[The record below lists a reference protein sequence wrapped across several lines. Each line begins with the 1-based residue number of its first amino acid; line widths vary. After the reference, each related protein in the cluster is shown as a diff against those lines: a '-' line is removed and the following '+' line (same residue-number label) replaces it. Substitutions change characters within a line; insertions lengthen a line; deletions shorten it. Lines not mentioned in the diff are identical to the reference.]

1 AAEVDLLR
9 LPEELRVKL
18 AELDLELSEGDITQ
32 KGYDKKK
39 SVLLKPFLAQRE
51 SMGGVQ
57 ASPSTRASRRAHR
70 RLTRDEGRFHS
81 EIRTEAVQ
89 AALAEYAGGGR
100 ERPRMLQPIKRNRT
114 GISIDRGAILTNPTR
129 RRTIA
134 DSDSSSD
141 DESSCN
147 GSTGRGGVRSRESSK
162 REKSNGNGVSHAN
175 GDRPPPPD
183 ITNCTAAQVL
193 QKRAQEQ
200 QKRQQQRELDGQ
212 KQRVSTPVDSRP
224 SSAIQSSSSPS
235 SATTTSSSQLIND
248 DVVYVNTTRGGPEGE
263 QEYQNACIANRPSRV
278 SLRIQQ
284 LLNTL
289 QRPRTKPLHEYY
301 NDDDA
306 ELEALAKM
314 TDPNAPRAEGAT
326 MSAER
331 GEAAAAAARLPRTF
345 DSALQKYATSTP
357 KVVVGTVLDH
367 QGRPGQQLIY
377 SKLLSRANKVAYMLL
392 NKTITVGRE
401 GTKVP
406 MCKPGDRVALIYP
419 NTEPL
424 SFMVAFYG
432 CILAG
437 VVPVPVEVPLT
448 KRDAG
453 IQQLGFLLGS
463 CAVKV
468 ALTSEGCY
476 KGLPKV
482 AVSSSTPSMS
492 NAPSGSNSLSGHS
505 AEMVDLKGWPRLYW
519 VTTENLSK
527 PHRDWQ
533 PPSRVA
539 DESVAYIEYSTDRE
553 GAVKGVCVSREAML
567 AHARAL
573 ATAMDYQMGDTMV
586 CVVDFKREVGLWHAI
601 IASVL
606 CGMRVIFV
614 PYSLM
619 KVNPSCWLITAT
631 TRQATTCITKS
642 RDLHWALMAVKEHK
656 EINLSSVRSIVV
668 SDGANPWSLSSCDQF
683 TEIFAAYGLRSDA
696 MCPCAGSSETGT
708 ISIRRVN
715 STGGCKSGRG
725 ILSMAALSHSVVR
738 VDKENSLNSLTL
750 QDAGQVVPAGVVVVV
765 KQNGK
770 ARLCRADEVGEIC
783 LSSHSTGTAYWG
795 LEGVSAATFR
805 VEPMGSDG
813 RPLGPLPYVRSGLL
827 GFMGP
832 DGLVFVVGRRSSQL
846 LVSGR
851 THSADDI
858 IATVLAVEPMRF
870 VYRGRIAVF
879 SQNVLRD
886 ERIVIVAE
894 QKGGVTEE
902 ESFEWMS
909 NVLQAIDS
917 IHQVG
922 IYCLALVPVNALPK
936 TPLGGIHVSETRSR
950 FVGGELHPTTL
961 LMCPHACVL
970 NLPKPREQQSDV
982 GPAAIMVGNLL
993 QGARIA
999 SAQGRPL
1006 PFSSSEEEQMSL
1018 LDVLRHRAT
1027 TNPDHLLY
1035 SIANAKSTE
1044 AETCTAS
1051 GLLRKAERVG
1061 ALLADKARLNP
1072 GDHVALIFP
1081 PGIELVAA
1089 FYGCLSA
1096 GVIPVCVRPPS
1107 SSALQ
1112 TTLPTVRMIVD
1123 VSKAVAILS
1132 TPAIIKLLKS
1142 KEALHRVD
1150 AKSWPLILDADD
1162 LPSAKRRNHLELP
1175 ERKAGD
1181 VCYLDFSV
1189 STTGQLSGV
1198 GVSYA
1203 GAISI
1208 CKSLKL
1214 ACELYPSRSVTLCLD
1229 PYSGLAFS
1237 LWTLAGV
1244 YAGHQTTL
1252 IPPSDLETS
1261 PALWLSTVSTL
1272 KARDTF
1278 VSYCVLEQSVK
1289 DLASQVP
1296 LLKERGLDLT
1306 CLRSCVVVAEER
1318 PRVSLVSAFSRLFA
1332 PLGLPPR
1339 ALSTSFG
1346 CRVNPAICMQ
1356 GAAGPDPSTVYV
1368 DTRALRNDRVTLVG
1382 KGAPHSLALLESGK
1396 LLPGVRVV
1404 IANPETRGQCADSH
1418 LGELWVAAPHNS
1430 VAYFT
1435 VFGEETSLHT
1445 DHFNAHLATGDTRT
1459 RFARTGYLGFLRQ
1472 TQSINEDGEL
1482 HDAVFIVGSLDETL
1496 LLRGMRYH
1504 PVDMETSISRAHRN
1518 IGECAVFTWSHL
1530 LVAVVE
1536 CTGAEQE
1543 ALNIVPAVTSTILEE
1558 HHLIVGVVVIVDPN
1572 TVPKNSRGEKQRT
1585 LLRETFMKDK
1595 LDPIYVAYNM

>member
-1 AAEVDLLR
+1 
-9 LPEELRVKL
+9 
-18 AELDLELSEGDITQ
+18 
-32 KGYDKKK
+32 
-39 SVLLKPFLAQRE
+39 
-51 SMGGVQ
+51 
-57 ASPSTRASRRAHR
+57 
-70 RLTRDEGRFHS
+70 
-81 EIRTEAVQ
+81 
-89 AALAEYAGGGR
+89 
-100 ERPRMLQPIKRNRT
+100 
-114 GISIDRGAILTNPTR
+114 
-129 RRTIA
+129 
-134 DSDSSSD
+134 
-141 DESSCN
+141 
-147 GSTGRGGVRSRESSK
+147 
-162 REKSNGNGVSHAN
+162 
-175 GDRPPPPD
+175 
-183 ITNCTAAQVL
+183 
-193 QKRAQEQ
+193 
-200 QKRQQQRELDGQ
+200 
-212 KQRVSTPVDSRP
+212 
-224 SSAIQSSSSPS
+224 
-235 SATTTSSSQLIND
+235 
-248 DVVYVNTTRGGPEGE
+248 
-263 QEYQNACIANRPSRV
+263 
-278 SLRIQQ
+278 
-284 LLNTL
+284 
-289 QRPRTKPLHEYY
+289 
-301 NDDDA
+301 
-306 ELEALAKM
+306 
-314 TDPNAPRAEGAT
+314 
-326 MSAER
+326 
-331 GEAAAAAARLPRTF
+331 
-345 DSALQKYATSTP
+345 
-357 KVVVGTVLDH
+357 
-367 QGRPGQQLIY
+367 
-377 SKLLSRANKVAYMLL
+377 
-392 NKTITVGRE
+392 
-401 GTKVP
+401 
-406 MCKPGDRVALIYP
+406 
-419 NTEPL
+419 
-424 SFMVAFYG
+424 
-432 CILAG
+432 
-437 VVPVPVEVPLT
+437 
-448 KRDAG
+448 
-453 IQQLGFLLGS
+453 
-463 CAVKV
+463 
-468 ALTSEGCY
+468 
-476 KGLPKV
+476 
-482 AVSSSTPSMS
+482 
-492 NAPSGSNSLSGHS
+492 
-505 AEMVDLKGWPRLYW
+505 
-519 VTTENLSK
+519 
-527 PHRDWQ
+527 
-533 PPSRVA
+533 
-539 DESVAYIEYSTDRE
+539 
-553 GAVKGVCVSREAML
+553 
-567 AHARAL
+567 
-573 ATAMDYQMGDTMV
+573 
-586 CVVDFKREVGLWHAI
+586 
-601 IASVL
+601 
-606 CGMRVIFV
+606 
-614 PYSLM
+614 
-619 KVNPSCWLITAT
+619 
-631 TRQATTCITKS
+631 
-642 RDLHWALMAVKEHK
+642 
-656 EINLSSVRSIVV
+656 
-668 SDGANPWSLSSCDQF
+668 
-683 TEIFAAYGLRSDA
+683 
-696 MCPCAGSSETGT
+696 
-708 ISIRRVN
+708 
-715 STGGCKSGRG
+715 
-725 ILSMAALSHSVVR
+725 
-738 VDKENSLNSLTL
+738 
-750 QDAGQVVPAGVVVVV
+750 
-765 KQNGK
+765 
-770 ARLCRADEVGEIC
+770 
-783 LSSHSTGTAYWG
+783 
-795 LEGVSAATFR
+795 
-805 VEPMGSDG
+805 
-813 RPLGPLPYVRSGLL
+813 
-827 GFMGP
+827 
-832 DGLVFVVGRRSSQL
+832 
-846 LVSGR
+846 
-851 THSADDI
+851 
-858 IATVLAVEPMRF
+858 MRF

-922 IYCLALVPVNALPK
+922 IYCLAIVPVNALPK
-936 TPLGGIHVSETRSR
+936 TPLGGIHVSETRAR

-999 SAQGRPL
+999 SAQGRAL
-1006 PFSSSEEEQMSL
+1006 PMSSEQEEQMSL
-1018 LDVLRHRAT
+1018 LDVLRHRAS

-1035 SIANAKSTE
+1035 SIASVKSTE

-1162 LPSAKRRNHLELP
+1162 LPSGKRKNHLELP
-1175 ERKAGD
+1175 ERKSSD

-1214 ACELYPSRSVTLCLD
+1214 SCELYPSRSVTLCLD

-1252 IPPSDLETS
+1252 IPPSELETT
-1261 PALWLSTVSTL
+1261 PALWLTTISTL

-1289 DLASQVP
+1289 ELASHLP
-1296 LLKERGLDLT
+1296 LLKERGVDLT

-1332 PLGLPPR
+1332 PLGLPSR

-1396 LLPGVRVV
+1396 VGREIGDAGLLPGVRVV

-1496 LLRGMRYH
+1496 LLRGMRRCCSKISEKYH

-1536 CTGAEQE
+1536 CTGSEQE

-1572 TVPKNSRGEKQRT
+1572 TILS
-1585 LLRETFMKDK
+1585 M
-1595 LDPIYVAYNM
+1595 

>member
-1 AAEVDLLR
+1 MDRATV
-9 LPEELRVKL
+9 L
-18 AELDLELSEGDITQ
+18 A
-32 KGYDKKK
+32 
-39 SVLLKPFLAQRE
+39 
-51 SMGGVQ
+51 
-57 ASPSTRASRRAHR
+57 ST
-70 RLTRDEGRFHS
+70 
-81 EIRTEAVQ
+81 
-89 AALAEYAGGGR
+89 
-100 ERPRMLQPIKRNRT
+100 
-114 GISIDRGAILTNPTR
+114 TNANGTR
-129 RRTIA
+129 RRNIA

-141 DESSCN
+141 DESSYN
-147 GSTGRGGVRSRESSK
+147 GSTGRGGLRSRESSK
-162 REKSNGNGVSHAN
+162 RDKRNGNGCGVIN

-200 QKRQQQRELDGQ
+200 QKRQQQRELDGLR
-212 KQRVSTPVDSRP
+212 QRVSTPTDSSRP
-224 SSAIQSSSSPS
+224 PSAIQSSSSPS
-235 SATTTSSSQLIND
+235 SATTTSSSQLISE
-248 DVVYVNTTRGGPEGE
+248 DVVYVNTTRGTEGGE
-263 QEYQNACIANRPSRV
+263 QEYQNALIANRHTRV

-331 GEAAAAAARLPRTF
+331 GEAANAAARLPRTF
-345 DSALQKYATSTP
+345 DSALQKYASSTP
-357 KVVVGTVLDH
+357 KVVVGTVLDQ
-367 QGRPGQQLIY
+367 QGRVGQQMIY
-377 SKLLSRANKVAYMLL
+377 SKLMSRAHKVAYMLL

-482 AVSSSTPSMS
+482 AVSSSTPSNS
-492 NAPSGSNSLSGHS
+492 NAPSGSNSLSGNSH
-505 AEMVDLKGWPRLYW
+505 EIVDLKGWPRLYW
-519 VTTENLSK
+519 ITTENLSK
-527 PHRDWQ
+527 PSRDWQ

-567 AHARAL
+567 AHARSL
-573 ATAMDYQMGDTMV
+573 ATAMDYNMGDTMV
-586 CVVDFKREVGLWHAI
+586 CVVDFKREVGLWHSI

-619 KVNPSCWLITAT
+619 KVNPSCWLLTAT

-642 RDLHWALMAVKEHK
+642 RDLHWALMAAKEHK

-683 TEIFAAYGLRSDA
+683 TEIFAAYGLKNDA

-770 ARLCRADEVGEIC
+770 PRLCRADEVGEIC

-805 VEPMGSDG
+805 VEPQGADG

-936 TPLGGIHVSETRSR
+936 TPLGGIHVSETRAR

-999 SAQGRPL
+999 SAQGRALPL
-1006 PFSSSEEEQMSL
+1006 GGNDEEPMSL

-1035 SIANAKSTE
+1035 SIASVKNTE

-1061 ALLADKARLNP
+1061 ALLSDKARLNP

-1150 AKSWPLILDADD
+1150 AKSWPLILDVEDA
-1162 LPSAKRRNHLELP
+1162 PSGKRKNHVEMG
-1175 ERKAGD
+1175 ERKASD

-1214 ACELYPSRSVTLCLD
+1214 SCELYPSRSVTLCLD

-1237 LWTLAGV
+1237 LWALAGV

-1252 IPPSDLETS
+1252 IPPSELES
-1261 PALWLSTVSTL
+1261 APSLWLSTVSTL

-1289 DLASQVP
+1289 ELASQLPV
-1296 LLKERGLDLT
+1296 LKEKGVDLT
-1306 CLRSCVVVAEER
+1306 CVRSMVVVAEER

-1332 PLGLPPR
+1332 PLGLPSR

-1418 LGELWVAAPHNS
+1418 LGELWVASPHNS

-1536 CTGAEQE
+1536 CTGSEQE